1 MSPEMSTD
9 PFVPGPRCHV
19 AGAAS
24 GPLAGLTFAVKDLI
38 DVAATP
44 TGGGNPDWPRF
55 YPTPEKHAWVVQ
67 TLAGRGR
74 LGDRQDRHRRGV
86 SGDIGGERA

>member
-44 TGGGNPDWPRF
+44 PAAAILTGLAS
-55 YPTPEKHAWVVQ
+55 TP
-67 TLAGRGR
+67 
-74 LGDRQDRHRRGV
+74 HRKSTPGLCRRCWT
-86 SGDIGGERA
+86 RAPP